1 MLLLLIGFDMLTN
14 WEVKQFRSLIWQ
26 FYADFKRSFAWRNSD
41 NPYHIMVSEIMLQQT
56 QTDRVIIKFDQFVE
70 AFPTVSFLARAN
82 LRDVLGVWQ
91 GLGYNRR
98 GKALWHNAQ
107 RIMQEFGGVVP
118 DDPAVLETFAHIGP
132 NTAASIAAFA
142 YNKPVIFIETNIR
155 AVYLHSFFKQQTNIH
170 DKQLMPLIAQT
181 LDRTDPR
188 QWYYALM
195 DYGVYLKKNFAN
207 PSRASA
213 HHTAQSKF
221 EGSDRQIRGKIVKQL
236 TLGSLN
242 KQQLFGILGKEHER
256 YEKILQGLQSDGI
269 IKIKHEVV
277 SI

>member
-1 MLLLLIGFDMLTN
+1 MLLLLIGLNMLTN
-14 WEVKQFRSLIWQ
+14 WEVNHFRSLVWQ

-56 QTDRVIIKFDQFVE
+56 QTDRVITKFDQFID
-70 AFPTVSFLARAN
+70 AFPTVSFLAQAD

-107 RIMQEFGGVVP
+107 RIMQEFDGVVP
-118 DDPAVLETFAHIGP
+118 DDPTVLETFAHIGP

-181 LDRTDPR
+181 LDPTDPR

-236 TLGSLN
+236 TLGSLD